1 MNESNNR
8 NHYTKLP
15 IGLPLDL
22 HIKWAG
28 NDHHYRFEEGDVIMC
43 PWCGEDVTLTPGT
56 VFRYN
61 HPVDNNPFVI
71 CPNESCEHITSL
83 VYFCGDGNKTRIG
96 CWDAEFVKTE
106 MDPSA

>member
-8 NHYTKLP
+8 KHYTKLP

-61 HPVDNNPFVI
+61 HPVDNNPRVV
-71 CPNESCEHITSL
+71 CENCEHEMSL
-83 VYFCGDGNKTRIG
+83 AYFCCRQNLTKIEV
-96 CWDAEFVKTE
+96 WDAEFVKTE

>member
-1 MNESNNR
+1 MNEINNR

-61 HPVDNNPFVI
+61 HPVDDNPRVV
-71 CPNESCEHITSL
+71 CENCEHEMSL
-83 VYFCGDGNKTRIG
+83 AYFCSRKNLTKVGV
-96 CWDAEFVKTE
+96 WDAEFVKTE

>member
-28 NDHHYRFEEGDVIMC
+28 NDHHYNYEVAQPQR
-43 PWCGEDVTLTPGT
+43 
-56 VFRYN
+56 
-61 HPVDNNPFVI
+61 PVALEKI
-71 CPNESCEHITSL
+71 E
-83 VYFCGDGNKTRIG
+83 
-96 CWDAEFVKTE
+96 A
-106 MDPSA
+106 DPPIK